1 MKTPR
6 VAFLLFLSVV
16 CTTRVTAQTFT
27 DLKDLK
33 QVKIVIE
40 ELDADADRAGITKE
54 ALASEML
61 ADLKQ
66 DMPKVEIKDS
76 SVSYVYLRV
85 ITSFKDNWCAVR
97 VVIQLWRPVMILKD
111 DGDPIAAAL
120 ANVRERGT
128 TITGPPKTMG
138 PKVLEDVGEKIS
150 EMAADYNK
158 ANSSTGG
165 AP

>member
-1 MKTPR
+1 M
-6 VAFLLFLSVV
+6 

-66 DMPKVEIKDS
+66 DMPKVEIKG
-76 SVSYVYLRV
+76 LLC
-85 ITSFKDNWCAVR
+85 FVR
-97 VVIQLWRPVMILKD
+97 LPS
-111 DGDPIAAAL
+111 A
-120 ANVRERGT
+120 
-128 TITGPPKTMG
+128 
-138 PKVLEDVGEKIS
+138 S
-150 EMAADYNK
+150 
-158 ANSSTGG
+158 
-165 AP
+165 